1 MAVGSEREAGV
12 NEERH
17 EEVRL
22 TMPAIPQLLRVARLT
37 AAGLAGRLG
46 FNFDEIEDVKIAV
59 DELCFALVGT
69 KGRDGDLTVTYRLL
83 PDALEIE
90 GTGTFGANAAHPAP
104 SELSA
109 QILAAVVDE
118 HELTRDGDEV
128 RFRLRKARVGS

>member
-1 MAVGSEREAGV
+1 VTELNG
-12 NEERH
+12 

-22 TMPAIPQLLRVARLT
+22 TMPAQPQLLRVARLT

-69 KGRDGDLTVTYRLL
+69 KGRDGDLTIVYRLL
-83 PDALEIE
+83 GDGLEIE
-90 GTGTFGANAAHPAP
+90 GSGGFGTDANPAT

-118 HELTRDGDEV
+118 HELSRDGDEL
-128 RFRLRKARVGS
+128 RFRLRKTRSEA

>member
-1 MAVGSEREAGV
+1 MHG
-12 NEERH
+12 
-17 EEVRL
+17 EEVKL
-22 TMPAIPQLLRVARLT
+22 TMPAVPQLLRVARLT

-69 KGRDGDLTVTYRLL
+69 KGREGELTVTYRLL

-90 GTGTFGANAAHPAP
+90 GTGAFGGSATPPAP

-118 HELTRDGDEV
+118 HELTRDGDQLK
-128 RFRLRKARVGS
+128 FRLRKQRVAG

>member
-1 MAVGSEREAGV
+1 MSELHG
-12 NEERH
+12 

-22 TMPAIPQLLRVARLT
+22 TMPAVPQLLRVARLT

-69 KGRDGDLTVTYRLL
+69 KGREGDLTLTYRLL
-83 PDALEIE
+83 SDALEIE
-90 GTGTFGANAAHPAP
+90 GSGSFGDGSPAP
-104 SELSA
+104 AASELSE

-118 HELTRDGDEV
+118 HELSREGDLL
-128 RFRLRKARVGS
+128 RFRLRKARARS

>member
-1 MAVGSEREAGV
+1 MHG
-12 NEERH
+12 
-17 EEVRL
+17 EEVKL
-22 TMPAIPQLLRVARLT
+22 TMPAMPQLLRVARLT

-69 KGRDGDLTVTYRLL
+69 KGHDGDLTVTYRLL

-90 GTGTFGANAAHPAP
+90 GAGVFSAGAPRPVPN
-104 SELSA
+104 ELSA

-118 HELTRDGDEV
+118 HELTSHGDEM
-128 RFRLRKARVGS
+128 RFRLRKQRVRS

>member
-1 MAVGSEREAGV
+1 MTDVHG
-12 NEERH
+12 
-17 EEVRL
+17 EEVKL
-22 TMPAIPQLLRVARLT
+22 TMPAVPQLLRVARLT

-69 KGRDGDLTVTYRLL
+69 KGRDGQLTVTYRLHD
-83 PDALEIE
+83 DALAIE
-90 GTGTFGANAAHPAP
+90 GEGAFRSAGSDPAP

-118 HELTRDGDEV
+118 HELSRDGDTMRFTLLKRRAEV
-128 RFRLRKARVGS
+128 

>member
-1 MAVGSEREAGV
+1 MHG
-12 NEERH
+12 
-17 EEVRL
+17 EEVKL
-22 TMPAIPQLLRVARLT
+22 TMPAVPQLLRVARLT

-69 KGRDGDLTVTYRLL
+69 KGRAGDLTVTYRLL
-83 PDALEIE
+83 ADALEIE
-90 GTGTFGANAAHPAP
+90 GTGSFDASAPKPVP

-118 HELTRDGDEV
+118 HELTTDGDV
-128 RFRLRKARVGS
+128 MRFRLRKQRVGG

>member
-1 MAVGSEREAGV
+1 MTTSA
-12 NEERH
+12 

-22 TMPAIPQLLRVARLT
+22 TMPAVPQLLRVARLT

-90 GTGTFGANAAHPAP
+90 GRGAFGAGVADVTP

-118 HELTRDGDEV
+118 HELTREGDEL
-128 RFRLRKARVGS
+128 RFRLRKRRVGG

>member
-1 MAVGSEREAGV
+1 MSAMQGEG
-12 NEERH
+12 
-17 EEVRL
+17 EEVKL

-83 PDALEIE
+83 ADALEIE
-90 GTGTFGANAAHPAP
+90 GEGAFSGAAHPVP

-118 HELTRDGDEV
+118 HELTRDGDTM
-128 RFRLRKARVGS
+128 RFRLSKRGGEV

>member
-1 MAVGSEREAGV
+1 
-12 NEERH
+12 
-17 EEVRL
+17 
-22 TMPAIPQLLRVARLT
+22 MPATPQLLRVARLT

-46 FNFDEIEDVKIAV
+46 FSFDEIEDVKIAV

-90 GTGTFGANAAHPAP
+90 GRGAFGAGLADVAP

-118 HELTRDGDEV
+118 HELTREGDEL
-128 RFRLRKARVGS
+128 RFRLRKRRVGG

>member
-1 MAVGSEREAGV
+1 MSTAEA
-12 NEERH
+12 

-22 TMPAIPQLLRVARLT
+22 TMPAVPQLLRVARLT

-46 FNFDEIEDVKIAV
+46 FTFDEIEDVKIAV

-90 GTGTFGANAAHPAP
+90 GRGAFGATNADITP

-109 QILAAVVDE
+109 QILAAVVDQ
-118 HELTRDGDEV
+118 HELTRDGDEL
-128 RFRLRKARVGS
+128 RFRLRKQRVGG

>member
-1 MAVGSEREAGV
+1 VSDTR
-12 NEERH
+12 NEE
-17 EEVRL
+17 VKL

-69 KGRDGDLTVTYRLL
+69 KGRDGDLTVIYRLL

-90 GTGTFGANAAHPAP
+90 GTGTIGPGAPPPAP

-118 HELTRDGDEV
+118 HELTRDGNEL
-128 RFRLRKARVGS
+128 RFRLRKQRSQG

>member
-1 MAVGSEREAGV
+1 MHG
-12 NEERH
+12 
-17 EEVRL
+17 EEVKL
-22 TMPAIPQLLRVARLT
+22 TMPAVPQLLRVARLT

-69 KGRDGDLTVTYRLL
+69 KGHDGDLTVTYRLL

-90 GTGTFGANAAHPAP
+90 GSGVFGAGASHPVP

-118 HELTRDGDEV
+118 HELTSNGNEM
-128 RFRLRKARVGS
+128 RFRLRKKRVGS

>member
-1 MAVGSEREAGV
+1 VSELHG
-12 NEERH
+12 
-17 EEVRL
+17 EEVKL
-22 TMPAIPQLLRVARLT
+22 TMPAMPQLLRVARLT

-69 KGRDGDLTVTYRLL
+69 KGHDGDLTLIYRLL
-83 PDALEIE
+83 PDGLEIE
-90 GTGTFGANAAHPAP
+90 GTGVFGGGAAPPVP

-118 HELTRDGDEV
+118 HELSSDGNV
-128 RFRLRKARVGS
+128 LRFRLRKKRMAS

>member
-1 MAVGSEREAGV
+1 MSTTA
-12 NEERH
+12 

-22 TMPAIPQLLRVARLT
+22 TMPAVPQLLRVARLT

-90 GTGTFGANAAHPAP
+90 GRGAFGGAHVDITP

-118 HELTRDGDEV
+118 HELTRDGEEL
-128 RFRLRKARVGS
+128 RFWLRKQRAGG

>member
-1 MAVGSEREAGV
+1 MSEMHG
-12 NEERH
+12 
-17 EEVRL
+17 EEVTL

-69 KGRDGDLTVTYRLL
+69 KGRDGDLTITYRLL

-90 GTGTFGANAAHPAP
+90 GAGAFGNGAPSPAP
-104 SELSA
+104 TELSA

-118 HELTRDGDEV
+118 HELTREGDLL
-128 RFRLRKARVGS
+128 RFRLRKQRVTS